1 MRSLPDSGRYI
12 QERPIVLACAEEI
25 DEGEL
30 SDHQASGGQKQ
41 TALTCSQRRSPSFC
55 NVACNA
61 GGGRP
66 AVDLNRQYREYERW
80 PIFDLRLR
88 SMDLRSIR
96 QQIIVPAQ
104 NSLDVNRRTRGGI
117 GICRTRCEHTERPV
131 MFSVLCNAIDRYLLD
146 VMTARLLSH
155 F

>member
-1 MRSLPDSGRYI
+1 M
-12 QERPIVLACAEEI
+12 QERPIELACAEEI

-61 GGGRP
+61 GVAGLPLISIANIENMSGGH
-66 AVDLNRQYREYERW
+66 
-80 PIFDLRLR
+80 FDLRLR
-88 SMDLRSIR
+88 LMDHRSIR

-104 NSLDVNRRTRGGI
+104 NSLDVNRRARGGI